1 MIKNKSSIA
10 KQGAL
15 YVVLTVLLLLAFVPI
30 FLMIS
35 VSLKSTYQ
43 LNTDFWGLP
52 NPVFWE
58 NYAVAFSGIYINMLN
73 SFVYVALAVLLL
85 VFLAAMGGYVFAVLD
100 FPGKNALFFL
110 LMSMMM
116 IPAILT
122 LTPRYVMISDMG
134 LKNNPLALI
143 LPWVTGGQVMAIVLC
158 RTFIQQT
165 PRAVF
170 ESARLGGAG
179 EFRIFLQFAAPL
191 AKPILTTVAIMN
203 LISFYNDY
211 LWPLMV
217 IGESRLQVATVAIES
232 FMADSGNDG
241 MGQSVAGFTLI
252 TLPLLILFT
261 FTSRIY
267 MEGLTS
273 GALKA

>member
-1 MIKNKSSIA
+1 MLKNKRIYIS
-10 KQGAL
+10 QTVL
-15 YVVLTVLLLLAFVPI
+15 YAVLAILLLLAFVPI
-30 FLMIS
+30 ILMVT

-52 NPVFWE
+52 RPVFWS
-58 NYAVAFSGIYINMLN
+58 NYSVALSGIYVNMLN
-73 SFVYVALAVLLL
+73 SFLYVVVAVLLL
-85 VFLAAMGGYVFAVLD
+85 ILLAAMGGYVFAVLD
-100 FPGKNALFFL
+100 FPGKTVLFMVL
-110 LMSMMM
+110 LSMMM
-116 IPAILT
+116 IPAVLT

-143 LPWVTGGQVMAIVLC
+143 LPWITGGQVMAIVLC
-158 RTFIQQT
+158 RTFIEQS

-170 ESARLGGAG
+170 ESARLDGAS
-179 EFRIFLQFAAPL
+179 EFRIFLSFAAPL
-191 AKPILTTVAIMN
+191 SKPILTTVAIMN

-217 IGESRLQVATVAIES
+217 IGDAKRQVATVAIES

-241 MGQSVAGFTLI
+241 MGQSVAGFVLI

-267 MEGLTS
+267 IEGLTS

>member
-100 FPGKNALFFL
+100 FPGNNTLFFL

-170 ESARLGGAG
+170 ESARLDGAG

>member
-170 ESARLGGAG
+170 ESARLDGVG

>member
-100 FPGKNALFFL
+100 FSGKNALFFL

-170 ESARLGGAG
+170 ESARLDGAG

>member
-170 ESARLGGAG
+170 ESARLDGAG

-252 TLPLLILFT
+252 TLPLLSLFT

>member
-143 LPWVTGGQVMAIVLC
+143 LPWVPGGQVMAIVLC

-170 ESARLGGAG
+170 ESARLDGAG

>member
-170 ESARLGGAG
+170 ESARLDGAG

-232 FMADSGNDG
+232 FMADSVNDG

>member
-100 FPGKNALFFL
+100 FPGKNTLFFL

-170 ESARLGGAG
+170 ESARLDGAG

-211 LWPLMV
+211 LGPLMV

>member
-170 ESARLGGAG
+170 ESARLDGAG
-179 EFRIFLQFAAPL
+179 EVRIFLQFAAPL

>member
-170 ESARLGGAG
+170 ESARLDGAG
-179 EFRIFLQFAAPL
+179 EFRIFLQCAAPL

>member
-100 FPGKNALFFL
+100 FPGKNTLFFL
-110 LMSMMM
+110 LMSKMM

-170 ESARLGGAG
+170 ESARLDGAG

>member
-1 MIKNKSSIA
+1 MIKNKKNIISQSV
-10 KQGAL
+10 L
-15 YVVLTVLLLLAFVPI
+15 YIILAILLLMAFVPI

-43 LNTDFWGLP
+43 LNTNFWGLP
-52 NPVFWE
+52 NPIFWS
-58 NYAVAFSGIYINMLN
+58 NYSVAFSGIYRNMLN
-73 SFVYVALAVLLL
+73 SFLYVVIAVVLLI
-85 VFLAAMGGYVFAVLD
+85 FLAAMGGYVFAVLH
-100 FPGKNALFFL
+100 FPGKNVLYMIL
-110 LMSMMM
+110 LSMMM
-116 IPAILT
+116 IPAVLT

-143 LPWVTGGQVMAIVLC
+143 LPWITGGQVMAIVLC
-158 RTFIQQT
+158 RTFIEQT

-170 ESARLGGAG
+170 ESARLDGAS
-179 EFRIFLQFAAPL
+179 EFRIFLSFAMPL

-217 IGESRLQVATVAIES
+217 ISDNKYQVATVAIQS

-241 MGQSVAGFTLI
+241 TGQSVAGFVLI
-252 TLPLLILFT
+252 TLPLLLLFT

-267 MEGLTS
+267 MEGITS

>member
-1 MIKNKSSIA
+1 M
-10 KQGAL
+10 
-15 YVVLTVLLLLAFVPI
+15 LLLLAFVPI

-170 ESARLGGAG
+170 ESARLDGAG

>member
-10 KQGAL
+10 KQGGL

-170 ESARLGGAG
+170 ESARLDGAG

>member
-30 FLMIS
+30 FLMIP

-170 ESARLGGAG
+170 ESARLDGAG

>member
-85 VFLAAMGGYVFAVLD
+85 VFLAEMGGYVFAVLD

-170 ESARLGGAG
+170 ESARLDGAG

>member
-1 MIKNKSSIA
+1 
-10 KQGAL
+10 
-15 YVVLTVLLLLAFVPI
+15 
-30 FLMIS
+30 
-35 VSLKSTYQ
+35 
-43 LNTDFWGLP
+43 
-52 NPVFWE
+52 
-58 NYAVAFSGIYINMLN
+58 
-73 SFVYVALAVLLL
+73 
-85 VFLAAMGGYVFAVLD
+85 
-100 FPGKNALFFL
+100 
-110 LMSMMM
+110 MMM
-116 IPAILT
+116 IPSVLT
-122 LTPRYVMISDMG
+122 LTPRYVMIADMG

-143 LPWVTGGQVMAIVLC
+143 LPWITGGQVMAIVLC
-158 RTFIQQT
+158 RTFIEQT

-170 ESARLGGAG
+170 ESARLDGAS

-211 LWPLMV
+211 LWPYMV
-217 IGESRLQVATVAIES
+217 IGEMRKQVATVAIEA
-232 FMADSGNDG
+232 FMANAGNDG
-241 MGQSVAGFTLI
+241 MGESVAGFTLI

>member
-52 NPVFWE
+52 NPAFWE

-170 ESARLGGAG
+170 ESARLDGAG

>member
-170 ESARLGGAG
+170 ESARLDGAG

-241 MGQSVAGFTLI
+241 MGQSDAGFTLI

>member
-110 LMSMMM
+110 LMPMMM

-170 ESARLGGAG
+170 ESARLDGAG

>member
-1 MIKNKSSIA
+1 MLKSKKTIAGQSI
-10 KQGAL
+10 L
-15 YVVLTVLLLLAFVPI
+15 YLILSILLLLAFVPI
-30 FLMIS
+30 FLMLS

-43 LNTDFWGLP
+43 LNTNFWGFP
-52 NPVFWE
+52 NPIFWS
-58 NYAVAFSGIYINMLN
+58 NYSVAFSGIYLNMLN
-73 SFVYVALAVLLL
+73 SFLYVAAAVVLL

-100 FPGKNALFFL
+100 FPGRTVLYFL

-116 IPAILT
+116 IPAVLT
-122 LTPRYVMISDMG
+122 LTPRYVMISDLG

-158 RTFIQQT
+158 RTFIEQS
-165 PRAVF
+165 PRSVF
-170 ESARLGGAG
+170 ESARLDGAN
-179 EFRIFLQFAAPL
+179 ELRVFISFAAPL

-217 IGESRLQVATVAIES
+217 IGDSKKQVATVAIQS

-241 MGQSVAGFTLI
+241 MGQSVAGFVLI

-273 GALKA
+273 GALKG

>member
-100 FPGKNALFFL
+100 FPGKNTLFFL

-170 ESARLGGAG
+170 ESARLDGAG

>member
-10 KQGAL
+10 KQGVL

-170 ESARLGGAG
+170 ESARLDGAG

-217 IGESRLQVATVAIES
+217 IGESRLQVASVAIES

>member
-170 ESARLGGAG
+170 ESARLDGAG

>member
-1 MIKNKSSIA
+1 M
-10 KQGAL
+10 
-15 YVVLTVLLLLAFVPI
+15 LLLLAFVPI

-100 FPGKNALFFL
+100 FPGKNTLFFL

-170 ESARLGGAG
+170 ESARLDGAG

>member
-170 ESARLGGAG
+170 ESARLDGAG

-217 IGESRLQVATVAIES
+217 INENSKQVATVAIQS
-232 FMADSGNDG
+232 FMADAGSDG
-241 MGQSVAGFTLI
+241 LGESVAGFVLI

-267 MEGLTS
+267 IEGLTS
-273 GALKA
+273 GALKT

>member
-170 ESARLGGAG
+170 ESARLDGAG

-232 FMADSGNDG
+232 FMADSGDDG

>member
-100 FPGKNALFFL
+100 FPGKNTLFFL
-110 LMSMMM
+110 LMSMM

-170 ESARLGGAG
+170 ESARLDGAG

>member
-100 FPGKNALFFL
+100 FPGKNALVFL

-170 ESARLGGAG
+170 ESARLDGAG

>member
-1 MIKNKSSIA
+1 MLKSKKTIAGQSI
-10 KQGAL
+10 L
-15 YVVLTVLLLLAFVPI
+15 YLILSILLLLAFVPI
-30 FLMIS
+30 FLMLS

-43 LNTDFWGLP
+43 LNTNFWGFP
-52 NPVFWE
+52 NPIFWS
-58 NYAVAFSGIYINMLN
+58 NYSVAFSSIYLNMLN
-73 SFVYVALAVLLL
+73 SFLYVAAAVVLL

-100 FPGKNALFFL
+100 FPGRTVLYFL

-116 IPAILT
+116 IPAVLT
-122 LTPRYVMISDMG
+122 LTPRYVMISDLG

-158 RTFIQQT
+158 RTFIEQS
-165 PRAVF
+165 PRSVF
-170 ESARLGGAG
+170 ESARLDGAN
-179 EFRIFLQFAAPL
+179 ELRVFISFAAPL

-217 IGESRLQVATVAIES
+217 IGDSKKQVATVAIQS

-241 MGQSVAGFTLI
+241 MGQSVAGFVLI

-273 GALKA
+273 GALKG

>member
-85 VFLAAMGGYVFAVLD
+85 VCLAAMGGYVFAVLD

-170 ESARLGGAG
+170 ESARLDGAG

>member
-10 KQGAL
+10 KQGVL

-170 ESARLGGAG
+170 ESARLDGAG

>member
-116 IPAILT
+116 SPAILT

-170 ESARLGGAG
+170 ESARLDGAG

>member
-1 MIKNKSSIA
+1 M
-10 KQGAL
+10 
-15 YVVLTVLLLLAFVPI
+15 YVVIAVVLLI
-30 FLMIS
+30 
-35 VSLKSTYQ
+35 
-43 LNTDFWGLP
+43 
-52 NPVFWE
+52 
-58 NYAVAFSGIYINMLN
+58 
-73 SFVYVALAVLLL
+73 
-85 VFLAAMGGYVFAVLD
+85 FLAAMGGYVFAVLH
-100 FPGKNALFFL
+100 FPGKNVLYMIL
-110 LMSMMM
+110 LSMMM
-116 IPAILT
+116 IPAVLT

-143 LPWVTGGQVMAIVLC
+143 LPWITGGQVMAIVLC
-158 RTFIQQT
+158 RTFIEQT

-170 ESARLGGAG
+170 ESARLDGAS
-179 EFRIFLQFAAPL
+179 EFRIFLSFAMPL

-217 IGESRLQVATVAIES
+217 ISDNKYQVATVAIQS

-241 MGQSVAGFTLI
+241 TGQSVAGFVLI
-252 TLPLLILFT
+252 TLPLLLLFT

-267 MEGLTS
+267 MEGITS

>member
-15 YVVLTVLLLLAFVPI
+15 YVVLTVLRLLAFVPI

-170 ESARLGGAG
+170 ESARLDGAG

>member
-170 ESARLGGAG
+170 EPARLDG

>member
-100 FPGKNALFFL
+100 FPWKNALFFL

-170 ESARLGGAG
+170 ESARLDGAG